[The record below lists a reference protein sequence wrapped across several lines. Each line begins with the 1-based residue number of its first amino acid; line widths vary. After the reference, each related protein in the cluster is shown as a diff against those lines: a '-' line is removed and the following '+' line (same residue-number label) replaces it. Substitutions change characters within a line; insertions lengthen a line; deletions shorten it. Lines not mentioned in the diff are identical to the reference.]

1 MSNGATMSVM
11 GLYEWDNTLF
21 ELMSIP
27 EGMNKDNVIN
37 FLLAEV
43 SDLEVLYPNPV
54 VMKNLIGIWSASCQY
69 KWQRLYNTMLLEYNP
84 IDNYDRTETRTLNSQ
99 GSGTNTT
106 GGSDTIPEGG
116 SDTITEGGSDTITEG
131 GSDTV
136 TEGGTDTTSG
146 NTTTSEKVAG
156 FNSSPSALVDKG
168 QQTGQQTGTTQYGKT
183 VDTDFGK
190 TVGTDYGKTQETEYG
205 KTLETEYGKTLQNS
219 YGKTGTDSF
228 TRADSE
234 TIRARGNIGVTTTQ
248 QMIESEREVADFN
261 MYDIIVSEF
270 KQRFCLLVY

>member
-21 ELMSIP
+21 DLLSIP
-27 EGMNKDNVIN
+27 EGLNKDNVVN
-37 FLLAEV
+37 SLLAEV

-69 KWQRLYNTMLLEYNP
+69 KWNHLYNTMLLEYNP

-99 GSGTNTT
+99 GSGTNST
-106 GGSDTIPEGG
+106 GG
-116 SDTITEGGSDTITEG
+116 SDTITEGGTDTITEG
-131 GSDTV
+131 G
-136 TEGGTDTTSG
+136 TDTASG

-156 FNSSPSALVDKG
+156 FNSSSPTLVDKG

-183 VDTDFGK
+183 IDTD
-190 TVGTDYGKTQETEYG
+190 
-205 KTLETEYGKTLQNS
+205 YGKTLQNS

-228 TRADSE
+228 SRSDSE

-261 MYDIIVSEF
+261 MYDIIINEF

>member
-21 ELMSIP
+21 DLLSIP
-27 EGMNKDNVIN
+27 EGLNKDNVIN
-37 FLLAEV
+37 SLLAEV

-69 KWQRLYNTMLLEYNP
+69 KWNHLYNTMLLEYNP

-99 GSGTNTT
+99 GSGTNST
-106 GGSDTIPEGG
+106 
-116 SDTITEGGSDTITEG
+116 GGSDTITEG

-136 TEGGTDTTSG
+136 TEGGSDTASG
-146 NTTTSEKVAG
+146 NTTTTEKTAG
-156 FNSSPSALVDKG
+156 FNSSPSTLVDKG
-168 QQTGQQTGTTQYGKT
+168 QQTGQQTGSTQYGKT
-183 VDTDFGK
+183 IDTD
-190 TVGTDYGKTQETEYG
+190 
-205 KTLETEYGKTLQNS
+205 YGKTLQNS

-228 TRADSE
+228 SRSDSE

-261 MYDIIVSEF
+261 MYDIIINEF

>member
-21 ELMSIP
+21 DLLSIP
-27 EGMNKDNVIN
+27 EGLNKDNVIN

-69 KWQRLYNTMLLEYNP
+69 KWNHLYNTMLLEYNP

-99 GSGTNTT
+99 GSGTNST
-106 GGSDTIPEGG
+106 
-116 SDTITEGGSDTITEG
+116 GGSDTITEG

-136 TEGGTDTTSG
+136 TEGGSDTASG
-146 NTTTSEKVAG
+146 NTTTTEKTAG
-156 FNSSPSALVDKG
+156 FNSAPSTLVDKG

-183 VDTDFGK
+183 IDTD
-190 TVGTDYGKTQETEYG
+190 
-205 KTLETEYGKTLQNS
+205 YGKTLQNS

-228 TRADSE
+228 SRSDSE

-261 MYDIIVSEF
+261 MYDIIINEF

>member
-1 MSNGATMSVM
+1 MSNGATMSVI

-21 ELMSIP
+21 DLLSIP
-27 EGMNKDNVIN
+27 AGLNKDNVIN
-37 FLLAEV
+37 SLLAEV

-69 KWQRLYNTMLLEYNP
+69 KWNHLYNTMMLEYNP

-99 GSGTNTT
+99 GSGTNST
-106 GGSDTIPEGG
+106 GG

-131 GSDTV
+131 GTDTL
-136 TEGGTDTTSG
+136 TEGGTDTASG
-146 NTTTSEKVAG
+146 NSSTSEKTAG

-168 QQTGQQTGTTQYGKT
+168 QQTGQTSGTTQYGKT
-183 VDTDFGK
+183 VDTD
-190 TVGTDYGKTQETEYG
+190 YGKTQ
-205 KTLETEYGKTLQNS
+205 ETEYGKTLQNS

-228 TRADSE
+228 SRSDSE
-234 TIRARGNIGVTTTQ
+234 TIRARGNIGTVTTQ
-248 QMIESEREVADFN
+248 AMIKDEREIADFN
-261 MYDIIVSEF
+261 MYDIIINEF